1 MPPPP
6 LDPATVH
13 QQTEL
18 LQYTCLY
25 SNSHAAY
32 AQLTASATAKL
43 KRRFDVLAKEHSRSR
58 EQLARRQRTHDLTG
72 LAAVIETPSAGIVT
86 GKRRETIRSPEEKIQ
101 AFSEAIKKLEALQQN
116 EHRVLAAEFGEWI
129 AGYSP
134 PSPGGGM
141 DKKGWVSRRGRW
153 IDGLGE
159 DWRRQVLFIS
169 RRIEGCVQAIESII
183 AAVVMAEEAGVI
195 AVVSE
200 RWMEVQGAVGRVPR
214 DAAGGAE
221 CGEQGEINTRRCG
234 CWCCG
239 KGRPGGAGRGGCVDA
254 LVIAFPS
261 EVCA

>member
-200 RWMEVQGAVGRVPR
+200 RWMEVARGLLDECQGMLQVEQNVVSRERSTLEDVVAGVVGKVGLEVL
-214 DAAGGAE
+214 DEGGVW
-221 CGEQGEINTRRCG
+221 TR
-234 CWCCG
+234 
-239 KGRPGGAGRGGCVDA
+239 
-254 LVIAFPS
+254 S
-261 EVCA
+261 